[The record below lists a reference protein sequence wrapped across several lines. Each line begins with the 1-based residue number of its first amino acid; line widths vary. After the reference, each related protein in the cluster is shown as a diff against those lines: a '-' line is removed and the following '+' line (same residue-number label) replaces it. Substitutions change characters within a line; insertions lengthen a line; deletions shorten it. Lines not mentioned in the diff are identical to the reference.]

1 MHRRLA
7 KLFLLVAALALLA
20 FGAATLAF
28 GGSKTNP
35 LKSNVAGQVKAAA
48 DGDNIQQGDQTS
60 PDTTPAVA
68 PAEAG
73 ATQTETPGAES
84 PATDADQAAQAATC
98 AAAGI
103 DSGGANVQYDGST
116 CSNNG

>member
-28 GGSKTNP
+28 GGSKTSP
-35 LKSNVAGQVKAAA
+35 LKSNLAAHVKAAA
-48 DGDNIQQGDQTS
+48 DGDNIQQGDQTA
-60 PDTTPAVA
+60 PDTTSAEA
-68 PAEAG
+68 PAETAATAG
-73 ATQTETPGAES
+73 ETPGAES
-84 PATDADQAAQAATC
+84 AATDADQAAQDAAC

-103 DSGGANVQYDGST
+103 DSGGANVQYDGTT
-116 CSNNG
+116 CSKNG